1 MKKFA
6 SALAVA
12 AALGVPAV
20 ASAQNVTLTPYLTA
34 DVGVAYTT
42 HGEEIFGGAEDF
54 DYQDSTLV
62 SSVYGLRGSVDLGNG
77 LKVIGNLE
85 GDFNTA
91 TGDRHPAGMFRRAAN
106 VGVEGAFGRI
116 EVGTKLNPL
125 LAFNGGSFAMGGN
138 SVATNT
144 AAIMGYGQFFTDES
158 ITYTIR
164 TGGLTAQL
172 QYGFDDDSTST
183 PYGLA
188 RERMIAGFVKY
199 DVGPFSIGAAVADTK
214 ANDATGLNP
223 MNNRDQ
229 TPWIIGIGYKIGG
242 LELKAAY
249 IDNDDADVFAGTV
262 DIDDL
267 ATGGNPIDNTAWHIG
282 ASYAIS
288 PQLKV
293 GGDYVLHDSD
303 SFLLN
308 LQARYT
314 VAKNLMVYGMVNH
327 VDNEDGGATFALL
340 HSGGYGVGSTT
351 GGTSSQRFAL
361 AGESETSVAVGMVV
375 SF

>member
-91 TGDRHPAGMFRRAAN
+91 TGDRNPAGMFRRAAN

-172 QYGFDDDSTST
+172 QYGFDDASTST

-214 ANDATGLNP
+214 AFGDTPNP

-229 TPWIIGIGYKIGG
+229 TPWIVGVGYKIGG

-249 IDNDDADVFAGTV
+249 IDNDDADVFAGTTDIATPNAV
-262 DIDDL
+262 DK
-267 ATGGNPIDNTAWHIG
+267 NTAWHVG
-282 ASYAIS
+282 AAYAIN

-293 GGDYVLHDSD
+293 GGDFVQHDSD

-327 VDNEDGGATFALL
+327 VDNEAGGATFALL
-340 HSGGYGVGSTT
+340 HGGGYGPGNSTPGSE
-351 GGTSSQRFAL
+351 SSTQRFAL
-361 AGESETSVAVGMVV
+361 AGESETSVALGMVV